1 MLTDKQLQAAAN
13 YGYDKSGNLIKDK
26 SEGIKEIKWT
36 STGKVKEIIRDE
48 YEKTAQPD
56 LEFHYDC
63 FGRRISKTMKP
74 RHTLDNNLY
83 VLSPIS
89 EWVTSYYVHDAQGNE
104 MATYNIHGQE
114 NNVRALH
121 LKEQYIYGSSR
132 IGAVDNDKEI
142 NSACDLGLNTYG
154 TATIKR
160 SVNGQP
166 SFVDPITVKIGGLSI
181 TNPNETYHSFDE
193 LESAINRYVSKVD
206 YIAYKD
212 PSDPFNKL
220 IIRATVY
227 GGSSFNGPIR
237 TISVTGNIS
246 VDKNFEEGNFVTC
259 IQKNVRGMKRYEI
272 TNYLGNVHAVLTD
285 RKSPVQ
291 DLNNPS
297 RVAFYQAEVV
307 SYTDYYPFG
316 MLMLERSSNSDAY
329 NRGYNGQ
336 LKVDEISGEGNHTTA
351 LFWEYDTRLGR
362 RWNRDPKPIAEE
374 SEYATNRNNP
384 IKNSDPNG
392 DTPSTDPPTVSA
404 GLKFNIGSHNNNLS
418 FNLSITQ
425 SIGNFNL
432 SAGVGLSA
440 AGTFNNTGKSG
451 LELRGSLMAGYQG
464 SGGGVSLGTNLFKG
478 LGGLKDFSQRTGI
491 FNFNVG
497 KFNASYENDG
507 FPFGLGQ
514 KGLAAWAGDGNDR
527 YRTAAVRLGFGDF
540 SAGFNLFT
548 GSRTSYEGD
557 NDKKNHLKIGQY
569 GEKMPHGYV
578 IEDGTPYR
586 MGAAFVGYGNTKLG
600 IDSDRWIRHPIQDN
614 WAHNMPGTKQPG
626 FKSLSNSINPFFQ
639 TTSSDIYQKN
649 SSPRFTLYDY

>member
-1 MLTDKQLQAAAN
+1 
-13 YGYDKSGNLIKDK
+13 
-26 SEGIKEIKWT
+26 
-36 STGKVKEIIRDE
+36 
-48 YEKTAQPD
+48 
-56 LEFHYDC
+56 
-63 FGRRISKTMKP
+63 MKP

-193 LESAINRYVSKVD
+193 LESAINRYVSTVD

-259 IQKNVRGMKRYEI
+259 RQQNVRGMKRYEI

-316 MLMLERSSNSDAY
+316 MTMPGRSSNSEAY
-329 NRGYNGQ
+329 NRGYQGS
-336 LKVDEISGEGNHTTA
+336 LKDNEIAGNDNHYTTFFRE
-351 LFWEYDTRLGR
+351 LDPRLGR
-362 RWNRDPKPIAEE
+362 WWSIDPKTQKMPWQ
-374 SEYATNRNNP
+374 SPYCSMDNNP
-384 IKNSDPNG
+384 IGYNDVLGDDVELTGEAKEVHESKYNKTVMKRGFMGFGKLKERENKSYNKEYAELYDKLNNDHSILVRAGDSEKKSVESAVTPNG
-392 DTPSTDPPTVSA
+392 YDEKNRLVLDITWAEPNEVHGGSKIHNLMEEMYHTGQVSDQGEIIDGKRQFVYGSIKNEVAAKEFSTRTGGSFSYTWENSA
-404 GLKFNIGSHNNNLS
+404 GYKIPTQMSVMSGRGEYDKAAYLKK
-418 FNLSITQ
+418 
-425 SIGNFNL
+425 
-432 SAGVGLSA
+432 GVDL
-440 AGTFNNTGKSG
+440 
-451 LELRGSLMAGYQG
+451 
-464 SGGGVSLGTNLFKG
+464 
-478 LGGLKDFSQRTGI
+478 I
-491 FNFNVG
+491 
-497 KFNASYENDG
+497 
-507 FPFGLGQ
+507 
-514 KGLAAWAGDGNDR
+514 
-527 YRTAAVRLGFGDF
+527 
-540 SAGFNLFT
+540 
-548 GSRTSYEGD
+548 
-557 NDKKNHLKIGQY
+557 
-569 GEKMPHGYV
+569 GEKTIVVENVKSILIMV
-578 IEDGTPYR
+578 IPNVPAY
-586 MGAAFVGYGNTKLG
+586 
-600 IDSDRWIRHPIQDN
+600 SDYKD
-614 WAHNMPGTKQPG
+614 
-626 FKSLSNSINPFFQ
+626 
-639 TTSSDIYQKN
+639 
-649 SSPRFTLYDY
+649 